1 MVNQHGHERW
11 FFMSSVRTSC
21 LSIGQSALFQYLTE
35 TVTKFNV
42 TLALG
47 TLRKLFHR
55 IETRAILLQ
64 LWQLGSLRFLV
75 SDVWAIR
82 PGCWGTDAG
91 EPAADGGAAAG
102 GWATGTDLGA
112 ALIWGMQL
120 AERAMQEARLQL
132 PLAILTAL
140 LSDINR
146 CMTLVDSLHVNLVH
160 FLDLFLG
167 ILL

>member
-1 MVNQHGHERW
+1 
-11 FFMSSVRTSC
+11 
-21 LSIGQSALFQYLTE
+21 
-35 TVTKFNV
+35 
-42 TLALG
+42 
-47 TLRKLFHR
+47 
-55 IETRAILLQ
+55 
-64 LWQLGSLRFLV
+64 
-75 SDVWAIR
+75 
-82 PGCWGTDAG
+82 
-91 EPAADGGAAAG
+91 
-102 GWATGTDLGA
+102 
-112 ALIWGMQL
+112 MQL